1 MSRWISYW
9 KWWYSISIHC
19 YVSLLWGIMDFLL
32 KQKIPPNPDPSKM
45 AILRTYTPLSLEG
58 PWILRDV
65 YVWPAMTSSKAFIWW
80 HLTSKAPIAALPAP
94 PKEFNRRQA
103 DVVLYKTCFFLRWK
117 GERWERVLCIPY
129 EKPSVSLTKALLN
142 PYFWEGGT
150 LGGGGWL
157 AIIQSLLQMVL
168 ARGCQKGA

>member
-9 KWWYSISIHC
+9 KWWYSISIHF
-19 YVSLLWGIMDFLL
+19 YVSLLRGIMDFLL
-32 KQKIPPNPDPSKM
+32 KKKIPPNPDPSKM

-65 YVWPAMTSSKAFIWW
+65 FVWPAMTSSKAFIWW
-80 HLTSKAPIAALPAP
+80 HLTSEAPIAALPAA

-103 DVVLYKTCFFLRWK
+103 DVLFCTK
-117 GERWERVLCIPY
+117 RVLFCVGKGKDGKGFCVSLI
-129 EKPSVSLTKALLN
+129 KPWVSLTKALLN
-142 PYFWEGGT
+142 PYFWGGT
-150 LGGGGWL
+150 LGGVGWL